1 MKPLLA
7 LAASLAITAPTMSV
21 PTLAL
26 AQSARDYGSGDIC
39 AQQRRSAATKGTIIG
54 GLLGA
59 IFGGSV
65 AGHGAKTEGA
75 VVGGVAGAV
84 AGNQI
89 GRHSVKC
96 SAYPRGVTNHRDN
109 CRWVEEYYS
118 GEYHDFEVCQD
129 RDGVWRPSGRG

>member
-7 LAASLAITAPTMSV
+7 LAAGLAIVAPTLSV
-21 PTLAL
+21 PTFSA
-26 AQSARDYGSGDIC
+26 AQSAREYGSSDIC
-39 AQQRRSAATKGTIIG
+39 RHQRRSAATKGTIVG

-59 IFGGSV
+59 AVGSGV

-75 VVGGVAGAV
+75 VIGGVAGAV

-96 SAYPRGVTNHRDN
+96 SAYPRGVTYHRAN
-109 CRWVEEYYS
+109 CRWVQEYYD
-118 GEYHDFEVCQD
+118 GAYHDFEVCQD
-129 RDGVWRPSGRG
+129 RDGVWRPS